1 MGIFA
6 RLFKVGQA
14 QAHAVVDTLEDPI
27 KLTEQGIRDLKSDL
41 QNAMTGLAEVKGV
54 SIRLTKEADDAKRQ
68 TDEYER
74 KAVLLLQRFK
84 DGQLDQAQAE
94 RLATEALNQKEIANQ
109 RAAKLSQDA
118 TQQQR
123 MATQLQDKVQQLK
136 TTITSYEN
144 ELVTLRA
151 RAKTAESTK
160 RINQHLAQVDSSST
174 IAMLERMKHK
184 VEEDEALAQ
193 AYGEVGQ
200 VDTSVDAEINKALAG
215 AQPSKAQDELQAMK
229 AKLGITSQS
238 ATACCCATMAA
249 PLL

>member
-1 MGIFA
+1 MGIFS
-6 RLFKVGQA
+6 RLFKVGQS
-14 QAHAVVDTLEDPI
+14 QAHAVVDKLEDPI

-54 SIRLTKEADDAKRQ
+54 SIRLSKEADDAKRQ

-94 RLATEALNQKEIANQ
+94 RLATEALNQKEIASQ

-174 IAMLERMKHK
+174 IAMLERMKQK

-200 VDTSVDAEINKALAG
+200 VDTSVDTEINKALAEG
-215 AQPSKAQDELQAMK
+215 QPSKAQDQLQAMK
-229 AKLGITSQS
+229 ARLGIT
-238 ATACCCATMAA
+238 
-249 PLL
+249 P

>member
-1 MGIFA
+1 MGIFS

-14 QAHAVVDTLEDPI
+14 EVHGIVDKLEDPI
-27 KLTEQGIRDLKSDL
+27 RLTEQGIRDLKMDL

-54 SIRLTKEADDAKRQ
+54 SIRLTKEAEDAKRQ
-68 TDEYER
+68 TEEYDR
-74 KAVLLLQRFK
+74 KAMLLLQRFK
-84 DGQLDQAQAE
+84 DGQLDQGQAE
-94 RLATEALNQKEIANQ
+94 RLATEALNQKELASQ
-109 RAAKLSQDA
+109 RAARLLQDSE
-118 TQQQR
+118 QQQR

-136 TTITSYEN
+136 TTISTYEN

-160 RINQHLAQVDSSST
+160 KINQHLAKVDSSST
-174 IAMLERMKHK
+174 IAMLERMKRK

-215 AQPSKAQDELQAMK
+215 SQPSKAQDQLQAMK
-229 AKLGITSQS
+229 ARLGITS
-238 ATACCCATMAA
+238 
-249 PLL
+249 

>member
-14 QAHAVVDTLEDPI
+14 QAHAAVDKLEDPI
-27 KLTEQGIRDLKSDL
+27 KLTEQGIRDLKTDL

-54 SIRLTKEADDAKRQ
+54 SIRLSKEADDAKRQ

-94 RLATEALNQKEIANQ
+94 RLATEALNQKEITSQ
-109 RAAKLSQDA
+109 RATRMAQDA
-118 TQQQR
+118 EQQQR

-136 TTITSYEN
+136 TAINSYEN
-144 ELVTLRA
+144 ELVTLRG

-174 IAMLERMKHK
+174 IAMLERMKRK

-200 VDTSVDAEINKALAG
+200 VDTSVDAEINKALAS

-229 AKLGITSQS
+229 AKLGITS
-238 ATACCCATMAA
+238 
-249 PLL
+249 